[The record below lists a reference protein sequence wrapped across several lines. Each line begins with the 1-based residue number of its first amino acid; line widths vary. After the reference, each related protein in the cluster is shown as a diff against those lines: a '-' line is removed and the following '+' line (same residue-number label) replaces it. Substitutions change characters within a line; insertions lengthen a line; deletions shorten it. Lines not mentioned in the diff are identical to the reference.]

1 MNVLTRIRMGEGLS
15 DGERALAQALLADP
29 ERALGESVKQ
39 LARRAHVSQAT
50 VYRLCEKLGC
60 SGLSG
65 PSGPDSVGA
74 PGLPWGERGRRR

>member
-29 ERALGESVKQ
+29 ERALGESAKQ

-50 VYRLCEKLGC
+50 VYRLCEKLGA
-60 SGLSG
+60 LG
-65 PSGPDSVGA
+65 PSGPDRVGA
-74 PGLPWGERGRRR
+74 PGLPRGERGRRR